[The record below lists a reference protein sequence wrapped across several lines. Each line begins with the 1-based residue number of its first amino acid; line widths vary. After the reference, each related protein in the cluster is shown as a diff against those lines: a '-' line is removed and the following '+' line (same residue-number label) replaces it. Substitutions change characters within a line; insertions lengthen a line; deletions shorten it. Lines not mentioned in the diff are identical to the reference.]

1 MTLTVPTEPVGG
13 RDIVQSELARRSH
26 RANTIAALR
35 GTPSTTAPLPF
46 YTLTR
51 HDFTLQDPL
60 SAAKQVG
67 WRYLIVDGDAPGVV
81 MISTRKGHFDFA
93 GIASGPLPQ
102 RLFDAVTLANQG
114 LGADPIAY
122 EMRLLDIPSMRDSA
136 VWLKGS
142 SSQFISLMDG
152 QPPGSA
158 ALRIET
164 SADFIGRLKTRNSL
178 PATPPASSGR
188 PTN

>member
-26 RANTIAALR
+26 RSNTIAALR

-51 HDFTLQDPL
+51 HDFTLADPL

-67 WRYLIVDGDAPGVV
+67 WRYLIVDGEAPGVV
-81 MISTRKGHFDFA
+81 MVSTRKGHFEFA

-102 RLFDAVTLANQG
+102 RLYEAVTLANRA
-114 LGADPIAY
+114 LGTDPITY
-122 EMRLLDIPSMRDSA
+122 EVRLLDLPSMRAFA
-136 VWLKGS
+136 VWLNGA
-142 SSQFISLMDG
+142 SSQFISLMEG

-164 SADFIGRLKTRNSL
+164 GADFIGRLKTRKVSPSN
-178 PATPPASSGR
+178 PTATNAH